1 MPQEKKII
9 FDTVNSKF
17 IIESNTNYSGVT
29 NVSYANVTGGVK
41 VELDTG
47 GGFVTLYDNTSLTVT
62 NYEVEISAFGSNASI
77 QSIQV
82 PIPLTNGKVTI
93 GSYKITTTESVP
105 ITPSGATILTVVTS
119 FDYTTQVAVN
129 ICLNHTI
136 NCVAP
141 LVSVVDNGTY
151 TFNGT
156 EPTTNTGSLTLT
168 YPASANQTPLVD
180 TTLPLSLTTDNV
192 WTGSSTALATRA
204 LTYDFEFYS
213 EYLEL
218 AAEDYLDVVCD
229 TLCSVYACVKST
241 REAIKASKG
250 VNTTKYNSLLT
261 SYNEAMSVAE
271 QIDMAVNCGDLSS
284 IDGLVAEIKSIL
296 NCDCASTVVDC
307 SSSTISQQ
315 VLGIGNVISGS
326 GTSLTITDGVTD
338 ITSVSSLTIGEGLTL
353 TNPATG
359 EANVIAEVTQ
369 AELDIAN
376 TNIAGN
382 TSNIATN
389 TSNISTNTSSIAAN
403 TSSIAANTS
412 ILDARLRTV
421 TKEITLDKLDT
432 VPVVITSDLVGSPSI
447 LYGAIL
453 DKPNSI
459 LSDLAND
466 IGLFLHRKNG
476 AGLIGTEDFIIGKA
490 DITASTFTTGMFIT
504 FEQNGNAKSSLSFVG
519 DEIYISSS
527 DNSSTSMTGRCWVTL
542 IYALV

>member
-1 MPQEKKII
+1 MQEKQIT
-9 FDTVNSKF
+9 FDIANEKF
-17 IIESNTNYSGVT
+17 KVTSHTDYSLIA
-29 NVSYANVTGGVK
+29 NIDYATDVRGGIK

-47 GGFVTLYDNTSLTVT
+47 SGFVTIYDNSALSVDNYTVDIDAVNDNVT
-62 NYEVEISAFGSNASI
+62 TQDVQVALPLSNGL
-77 QSIQV
+77 V
-82 PIPLTNGKVTI
+82 TVGTYKV
-93 GSYKITTTESVP
+93 TTTELITLDTPAVISVD
-105 ITPSGATILTVVTS
+105 TVTT
-119 FDYTTQVAVN
+119 FDYTTQVDVN
-129 ICLNHTI
+129 ICLSHTI

-141 LVSVVDNGTY
+141 LVSVVDKGIY

-180 TTLPLSLTTDNV
+180 ITIPLSLTTDNV

-241 REAIKASKG
+241 REAIKANKG

-296 NCDCASTVVDC
+296 NCDCASTIVDC

-315 VLGIGNVISGS
+315 VLGIGNIISGGS
-326 GTSLTITDGVTD
+326 GTSLTVTDGVTSISD
-338 ITSVSSLTIGEGLTL
+338 VSSLTIGDGLTL

-359 EANVIAEVTQ
+359 EANVVADVTQ
-369 AELDIAN
+369 AELDITN
-376 TNIAGN
+376 TNIATNVTNIGTN
-382 TSNIATN
+382 TTSIAT
-389 TSNISTNTSSIAAN
+389 IA
-403 TSSIAANTS
+403 T
-412 ILDARLRTV
+412 ILNNRLKTV
-421 TKEITLDKLDT
+421 TVKIDLANLDT
-432 VPVVITSDLVGSPSI
+432 AADVITSDLIGKPSI
-447 LYGAIL
+447 LYGAVLSNPNTVSSVVADKL
-453 DKPNSI
+453 D
-459 LSDLAND
+459 
-466 IGLFLHRKNG
+466 LFLHRKNV
-476 AGLIGTEDFIIGKA
+476 AALVGTEDFIIGKS
-490 DITASTFTTGMFIT
+490 DITASTFVNGTFIT
-504 FEQNGNAKSSLSFVG
+504 FEQNGNAKSPLSIV
-519 DEIYISSS
+519 DEEIYVSSAN
-527 DNSSTSMTGRCWVTL
+527 NSVILMTGVCNITL